1 VPKPEILSLVHL
13 KNEEIDDEND
23 GPNYRITD
31 DQGYTDVL
39 KEKFGHTE
47 FREGQMRAIKIILEQ
62 KENALVVLA
71 TGGGKSLCY

>member
-1 VPKPEILSLVHL
+1 MPKPEILSLVHL

-47 FREGQMRAIKIILEQ
+47 FREG
-62 KENALVVLA
+62 
-71 TGGGKSLCY
+71 